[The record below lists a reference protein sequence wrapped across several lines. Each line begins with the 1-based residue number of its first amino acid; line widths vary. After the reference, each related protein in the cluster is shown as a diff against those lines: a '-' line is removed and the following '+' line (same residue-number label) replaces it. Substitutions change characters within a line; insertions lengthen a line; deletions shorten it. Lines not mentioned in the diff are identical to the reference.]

1 MEYEHKGELE
11 HQTVKIDSLELR
23 YDHKGI
29 YNSKTNIYLTDE
41 ELINLLLNLKK

>member
-1 MEYEHKGELE
+1 MMYQQELRMEYEHKGELE

-29 YNSKTNIYLTDE
+29 C
-41 ELINLLLNLKK
+41 ELRRAKAPAFP